1 MLHNKRARALI
12 IVLGLACAV
21 VLALVVVS
29 RVMALQVRILNNP
42 TVLTVNAGGTTS
54 VTLPLNRAVPISI
67 AETGSG
73 SSGSAFIVADCSGG
87 TWAWAGLNGDGT
99 KAGGQTVTTVGTA
112 MCKTM
117 VGQYARVKDLNG
129 GVTFVAGTTPMRV
142 LIHY

>member
-42 TVLTVNAGGTTS
+42 TVLTVNAGTTRD

-73 SSGSAFIVADCSGG
+73 STGSAFVTTVCTG
-87 TWAWAGLNGDGT
+87 TNWAWAGLNGDGT
-99 KAGGQTVTTVGTA
+99 KAGGQTVTTVGTT

-117 VGQYARVKDLNG
+117 VGQYVKIKNVSG